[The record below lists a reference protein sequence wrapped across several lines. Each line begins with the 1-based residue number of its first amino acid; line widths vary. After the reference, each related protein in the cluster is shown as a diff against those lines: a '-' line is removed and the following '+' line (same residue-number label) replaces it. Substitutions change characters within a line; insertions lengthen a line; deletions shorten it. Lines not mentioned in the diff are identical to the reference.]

1 MSGDDDYKLI
11 RKNYFVDAMGVL
23 MVYDVNIKTTFD
35 ALLKWEKE
43 AKENGLDLTKAAV
56 VVVGNKADQK
66 KRVIFS

>member
-1 MSGDDDYKLI
+1 
-11 RKNYFVDAMGVL
+11 

-56 VVVGNKADQK
+56 VVVGNKCDQK
-66 KRVIFS
+66 KRVTYL